1 MDLVESTSAPAS
13 SSSSGPL
20 PIPPDRA
27 VEAPGFDLEGYI
39 IRYSGNTKIARLHL
53 VAQTCPALQLEAYQV
68 GAPCIRRVFKGR
80 RAPLLRLRLSS
91 RALPEPG

>member
-1 MDLVESTSAPAS
+1 MDVESTSAPAS

-53 VAQTCPALQLEAYQV
+53 IAQTCPALQVEAYQV
-68 GAPCIRRVFKGR
+68 STIGRPPCVRGVGARPRPSCNRG
-80 RAPLLRLRLSS
+80 
-91 RALPEPG
+91 